1 MGGGAEGARERERI
15 PSKFHAQCPAWCRL
29 HLMTLKS
36 WTEPNSRV
44 GCSTDWA
51 TQGASRCHP
60 LYKNL
65 KIFLSFS
72 IPLYKWSVLSTVDLW
87 VSLKMW
93 WSFYFQHF
101 SFKKPWYLLTFFFFF
116 LPISTQSSN
125 RPWSRSFHKI
135 FTHSAFTWRW
145 LTPLKLVE
153 FSIHTNYFALK
164 LLCVRS

>member
-116 LPISTQSSN
+116 CLYPPNLQIDLDPVPSIKSLLTLP
-125 RPWSRSFHKI
+125 
-135 FTHSAFTWRW
+135 
-145 LTPLKLVE
+145 
-153 FSIHTNYFALK
+153 
-164 LLCVRS
+164 LLGDGSLLWNL